1 MNELTDVANRV
12 YEVNTDVIENKSR
25 IQAIESKLME
35 TREGVQRLS
44 DGYAVVGAKIA
55 GFDAVMEH
63 LRDTNNIALERQT
76 KIVDGVEK
84 IHVRLDDLEKDI
96 VRFKGITGGV
106 IMVLSAIGAVIAL
119 SWEFI
124 IRKLGL

>member
-1 MNELTDVANRV
+1 MNELTEVANRV
-12 YEVNTDVIENKSR
+12 YEVRSEVVENKSR
-25 IQAIESKLME
+25 IQAIESKVEE

-63 LRDTNNIALERQT
+63 LRDTNNIALERQI

-106 IMVLSAIGAVIAL
+106 IMVLSAIGAVIAM

-124 IRKLGL
+124 MRKLGI

>member
-63 LRDTNNIALERQT
+63 LRDTNNIALERQI